1 LLDFTIIAKFIKD
14 FALVKVA
21 ISLLM
26 PSSFPPNGSADSS
39 PVTNPQRQAVP
50 VNYEYSV
57 NLPELLA
64 QLNLSILIS
73 TYQAGRV
80 ASLGVHQGELRVGFA
95 HFDQAMGL
103 TRTATGIAV
112 GAKKEI
118 WFLPASKDIAPQ
130 IKPEGERDM
139 AFLARSCHQ
148 TGPIMGHDLAFS
160 QGRLWVVNTLFD
172 CLATVE
178 GNWSFAP
185 QWKPPFIAEIAPGDR
200 CHLNGLALGEDGFPA
215 YVTALGET
223 NEENGW
229 RENKAT
235 GGCLLEVKSG
245 DVVLRGLS
253 MPHSPRLYQG
263 LLYFL
268 DSGRGTLNLC
278 DRLKGES
285 EVIAELPGFT
295 RGLDCWEGHAFVGL
309 SQIRET
315 AVFGGL
321 PLDDRR
327 QNLRCGLAIVN
338 LAARQV
344 VGTFWFNS
352 GVEEVFAVSVLPGYR
367 NPALIG
373 PNTEL
378 DDAQSVWLVPSMA

>member
-1 LLDFTIIAKFIKD
+1 MMAFP
-14 FALVKVA
+14 
-21 ISLLM
+21 SL
-26 PSSFPPNGSADSS
+26 SNSS
-39 PVTNPQRQAVP
+39 PDSTPATNPPRQAVP

-64 QLNLSILIS
+64 KLDLSVLIS

-80 ASLGVHQGELRVGFA
+80 ASIGVHQGELRVGFA

-103 TRTATGIAV
+103 TRTGTGIAI

-118 WFLPASKDIAPQ
+118 WNLPASRELAPQ
-130 IKPEGERDM
+130 IKPAGERDM
-139 AFLARSCHQ
+139 VFLARSSHL
-148 TGPIMGHDLAFS
+148 TGPIMGHDLAFG
-160 QGRLWVVNTLFD
+160 QGQLWVVNTLFN

-178 GNWSFAP
+178 GNWSFVP
-185 QWKPPFIAEIAPGDR
+185 QWKPPFISEIAPGDR
-200 CHLNGLALGEDGFPA
+200 CHLNGLTLGEDGVPA

-223 NEENGW
+223 DTENGW
-229 RENKAT
+229 RENKAS
-235 GGCLLEVKSG
+235 GGCLLKVKGGEVI
-245 DVVLRGLS
+245 LRGLS
-253 MPHSPRLYQG
+253 MPHSPRLYKG

-268 DSGRGTLNLC
+268 DSGRGTLNFC
-278 DRLKGES
+278 DSLNGRS

-321 PLDDRR
+321 PLDDQRAE
-327 QNLRCGLAIVN
+327 LRCGLAIVN
-338 LAARQV
+338 LSSGQV

-367 NPALIG
+367 NPAIIG
-373 PNTEL
+373 PDTEL
-378 DDAQSVWLVPSMA
+378 DDFPAVWMAPALGA

>member
-1 LLDFTIIAKFIKD
+1 
-14 FALVKVA
+14 
-21 ISLLM
+21 M

-263 LLYFL
+263 LLSFL
-268 DSGRGTLNLC
+268 DSGRGTLHLC

>member
-1 LLDFTIIAKFIKD
+1 LNSAEELR
-14 FALVKVA
+14 
-21 ISLLM
+21 
-26 PSSFPPNGSADSS
+26 SSNPATETQGQK
-39 PVTNPQRQAVP
+39 PVNHQAVP

-64 QLNLSILIS
+64 RLDLSILIS

-80 ASLGVHQGELRVGFA
+80 ASIGAYQGQLRVSFA

-112 GAKKEI
+112 GARQTI
-118 WFLPASKDIAPQ
+118 WHLPANKDIAPR
-130 IKPEGERDM
+130 IKPEGEQDM

-148 TGPIMGHDLAFS
+148 TGPVMGHDLAFG
-160 QGRLWVVNTLFD
+160 QGRLWVVNTLFN
-172 CLATVE
+172 CLAVVE
-178 GNWSFAP
+178 GNWSFIP
-185 QWKPPFIAEIAPGDR
+185 QWKPPFISEIAPGDR
-200 CHLNGLALGEDGFPA
+200 CHLNGLALGADGAPA
-215 YVTALGET
+215 FVSALGET
-223 NEENGW
+223 DTENGW

-235 GGCLLEVKSG
+235 GGCLLAVPNGEVL
-245 DVVLRGLS
+245 VRGLS

-263 LLYFL
+263 GLYFL
-268 DSGRGTLNLC
+268 NSGLGTLNLC
-278 DRLKGES
+278 DPLNGRS

-327 QNLRCGLAIVN
+327 AELRCGLAIVN
-338 LAARQV
+338 LGTGQV

-373 PNTEL
+373 PDTEL
-378 DDAQSVWLVPSMA
+378 DGAQSVWLVPSMT